1 MFYGFLVVTIVLY
14 MTGHKV
20 PGNIMMALFLGIPIL
35 MFVFKEPLG
44 NLVKHNHKKIEGG
57 KGMFFVQD
65 SLNCSR
71 RCSVISQTHCPMY
84 VSVHLQ

>member
-1 MFYGFLVVTIVLY
+1 

-44 NLVKHNHKKIEGG
+44 NLVKRNHKKIEGG
-57 KGMFFVQD
+57 KGMFFVQGFFELFETLL
-65 SLNCSR
+65 SYFSR
-71 RCSVISQTHCPMY
+71 CV
-84 VSVHLQ
+84 